1 MVSCLH
7 NRNLS
12 CKRLDLSNVAPRL
25 SSPDLRFYQELT
37 TRIPCFYSYLFFFKK
52 KKKDK
57 NGSPKKKRNYGLDI
71 DQPSI
76 YSPIRILPE
85 TVDGR
90 ATYDADCA
98 QNRVT

>member
-1 MVSCLH
+1 MGH
-7 NRNLS
+7 
-12 CKRLDLSNVAPRL
+12 KITP
-25 SSPDLRFYQELT
+25 Q
-37 TRIPCFYSYLFFFKK
+37 
-52 KKKDK
+52 
-57 NGSPKKKRNYGLDI
+57 KKRNCGLDI